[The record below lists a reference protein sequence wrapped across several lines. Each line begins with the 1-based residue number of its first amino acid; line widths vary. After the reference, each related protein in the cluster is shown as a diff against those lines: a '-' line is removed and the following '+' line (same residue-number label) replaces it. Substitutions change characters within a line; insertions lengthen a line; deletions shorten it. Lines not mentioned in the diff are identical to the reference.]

1 MAGPRPGQAGLAF
14 RLARDLTDAM
24 GDALSCE
31 YTPGNGRTVI
41 VTLPAAAPR
50 QDGTGTK
57 VPGPG
62 DTDACPA
69 RPAAVQT

>member
-1 MAGPRPGQAGLAF
+1 MSAREQELPPGDLP
-14 RLARDLTDAM
+14 RDLIEAV
-24 GDALSCE
+24 GDALGCE

-41 VTLPAAAPR
+41 VTLPAAPLR
-50 QDGTGTK
+50 RDGIGTK

-62 DTDACPA
+62 DADTCRP